1 MEHIM
6 NFCTV
11 KETAE
16 RWGVSE
22 RFVRKLCKEG
32 RIENVVRDEDTW
44 LIPSGIEKPGRKKYE
59 KKPPLDVDLSDY
71 AKRIVRQR
79 IKNNHYGIYEY
90 IQLNL
95 TYSSNRMASNRL
107 TRNEVEEIYRT
118 NKITTTFE
126 PAKVDDIIETVNH
139 FVAVRY
145 VIDNIT
151 APMTAVF
158 IKQLHHILT
167 YGTYADRK
175 EKIRPGEYRVSKTDV
190 GIPAKEITPAISAL
204 IREYEK
210 GLITLNRILDF
221 HVRFER
227 IRTFEDYNGRLGRL
241 IMLKECLRHE
251 IDPFIIDDKRRSVY
265 LRGILS
271 WDDDPKVFRELAQGA
286 QARLRG
292 KWDLFRLME
301 YCRPPSGRGAR

>member
-1 MEHIM
+1 M

-126 PAKVDDIIETVNH
+126 PAKVDDIIDDVSDCCKM
-139 FVAVRY
+139 VDRLDD
-145 VIDNIT
+145 VI
-151 APMTAVF
+151 
-158 IKQLHHILT
+158 
-167 YGTYADRK
+167 
-175 EKIRPGEYRVSKTDV
+175 
-190 GIPAKEITPAISAL
+190 
-204 IREYEK
+204 
-210 GLITLNRILDF
+210 
-221 HVRFER
+221 
-227 IRTFEDYNGRLGRL
+227 
-241 IMLKECLRHE
+241 
-251 IDPFIIDDKRRSVY
+251 Y
-265 LRGILS
+265 LRRFKSGCDLI
-271 WDDDPKVFRELAQGA
+271 GA
-286 QARLRG
+286 VDFL
-292 KWDLFRLME
+292 DLISR
-301 YCRPPSGRGAR
+301 

>member
-1 MEHIM
+1 MVFPRDLYV
-6 NFCTV
+6 NCA
-11 KETAE
+11 KKAD
-16 RWGVSE
+16 
-22 RFVRKLCKEG
+22 RKCNLG
-32 RIENVVRDEDTW
+32 RKTW
-44 LIPSGIEKPGRKKYE
+44 LIPSGIEKPERKKYE
-59 KKPPLDVDLSDY
+59 RKTEEKALNPDLSEY

-107 TRNEVEEIYRT
+107 TRNEIEEIYRT
-118 NKITTTFE
+118 NKITSSFE

-139 FVAVRY
+139 FAAVRF

-151 APMTAVF
+151 EPLTGVM
-158 IKQLHHILT
+158 IRKLHHILT

-175 EKIRPGEYRVSKTDV
+175 ENIRPGEYRVTKMDV
-190 GIPAKEITPAISAL
+190 GVPAKEISSSVTAL
-204 IREYEK
+204 IREYEN
-210 GLITLNRILDF
+210 GLITLDRILDF
-221 HVRFER
+221 HVHFER
-227 IRTFEDYNGRLGRL
+227 IRPFEDYNGRLGRL

-251 IDPFIIDDKRRSVY
+251 IAPFIIDDKRRNLY
-265 LRGILS
+265 MRGILS
-271 WDDDPKVFRELAQGA
+271 WDDDPKIFRELAQGA

>member
-1 MEHIM
+1 M

-95 TYSSNRMASNRL
+95 SSAGTMIQRFSESSHKAHKLVSVANGISSASWN
-107 TRNEVEEIYRT
+107 TAAHP
-118 NKITTTFE
+118 
-126 PAKVDDIIETVNH
+126 PAAALDKT
-139 FVAVRY
+139 
-145 VIDNIT
+145 
-151 APMTAVF
+151 
-158 IKQLHHILT
+158 KQRSL
-167 YGTYADRK
+167 YGLRCF
-175 EKIRPGEYRVSKTDV
+175 SKPICK
-190 GIPAKEITPAISAL
+190 GML
-204 IREYEK
+204 I
-210 GLITLNRILDF
+210 
-221 HVRFER
+221 
-227 IRTFEDYNGRLGRL
+227 
-241 IMLKECLRHE
+241 CLRLLLKSTFYWTDIE
-251 IDPFIIDDKRRSVY
+251 V
-265 LRGILS
+265 
-271 WDDDPKVFRELAQGA
+271 
-286 QARLRG
+286 
-292 KWDLFRLME
+292 
-301 YCRPPSGRGAR
+301 

>member
-1 MEHIM
+1 M
-6 NFCTV
+6 NFCSV
-11 KETAE
+11 RETAE
-16 RWGVSE
+16 KWGVSE

-32 RIENVVRDEDTW
+32 RIENAIWDEKTW
-44 LIPSGIEKPGRKKYE
+44 LIPSGIEKPERKKYE
-59 KKPPLDVDLSDY
+59 RKTEENALNPDLSEY

-95 TYSSNRMASNRL
+95 THSSNRMASNRL

-118 NKITTTFE
+118 NKITSSFE
-126 PAKVDDIIETVNH
+126 PAKVDDIIETINH
-139 FVAVRY
+139 FAAVRF

-151 APMTAVF
+151 EPLTGVM
-158 IKQLHHILT
+158 IRKLHHILT

-175 EKIRPGEYRVSKTDV
+175 EKIRPGEYRVSKTDIGV
-190 GIPAKEITPAISAL
+190 PAKEITGSVTAL

-210 GLITLNRILDF
+210 GLITLDRILDF
-221 HVRFER
+221 HVHFER
-227 IRTFEDYNGRLGRL
+227 IRPFEDYNGRLGRL
-241 IMLKECLRHE
+241 LMLKECLRHE
-251 IDPFIIDDKRRSVY
+251 IDPFIIDDKRRSQY
-265 LRGILS
+265 MRGILS
-271 WDDDPKVFRELAQGA
+271 WDDDPKIFRELAQGA

-301 YCRPPSGRGAR
+301 YCRPPTGRGAR

>member
-1 MEHIM
+1 M

-32 RIENVVRDEDTW
+32 RIENVVRDEDTG

-139 FVAVRY
+139 FAAVRY

-175 EKIRPGEYRVSKTDV
+175 EKIRPGEYRVSKTDIGV
-190 GIPAKEITPAISAL
+190 PAKEITGAVTAL

-210 GLITLNRILDF
+210 GLITLDRILDF
-221 HVRFER
+221 HVHFER
-227 IRTFEDYNGRLGRL
+227 IRPFEDYNGRLGRL

-251 IDPFIIDDKRRSVY
+251 IDPFIIDDKRRGAY
-265 LRGILS
+265 NRGIAAWSEDHEPLIS
-271 WDDDPKVFRELAQGA
+271 VSLEAQKRFQGKMELCALFQY
-286 QARLRG
+286 ARYPEPYRG
-292 KWDLFRLME
+292 GKL
-301 YCRPPSGRGAR
+301 

>member
-1 MEHIM
+1 M

-95 TYSSNRMASNRL
+95 APVQTAGGESSLLHDTGGLPS
-107 TRNEVEEIYRT
+107 TGS
-118 NKITTTFE
+118 
-126 PAKVDDIIETVNH
+126 P
-139 FVAVRY
+139 
-145 VIDNIT
+145 
-151 APMTAVF
+151 
-158 IKQLHHILT
+158 KQ
-167 YGTYADRK
+167 
-175 EKIRPGEYRVSKTDV
+175 
-190 GIPAKEITPAISAL
+190 AL
-204 IREYEK
+204 R
-210 GLITLNRILDF
+210 
-221 HVRFER
+221 
-227 IRTFEDYNGRLGRL
+227 
-241 IMLKECLRHE
+241 
-251 IDPFIIDDKRRSVY
+251 
-265 LRGILS
+265 
-271 WDDDPKVFRELAQGA
+271 A
-286 QARLRG
+286 AR
-292 KWDLFRLME
+292 
-301 YCRPPSGRGAR
+301 

>member
-1 MEHIM
+1 M
-6 NFCTV
+6 NFCSV
-11 KETAE
+11 RETAE
-16 RWGVSE
+16 KWGVSE

-32 RIENVVRDEDTW
+32 RIENAIWDEKTW
-44 LIPSGIEKPGRKKYE
+44 LIPSGIEKPERKKYE
-59 KKPPLDVDLSDY
+59 RKTEENALNPDLSEY

-118 NKITTTFE
+118 NKITSSFE
-126 PAKVDDIIETVNH
+126 PAKVDDIIETINH
-139 FVAVRY
+139 FAAVRF

-151 APMTAVF
+151 EPLTGVM
-158 IKQLHHILT
+158 IRKLHHILT

-175 EKIRPGEYRVSKTDV
+175 EKIRPGEYRVSKTDIGV
-190 GIPAKEITPAISAL
+190 PAKEITGSVTAL

-210 GLITLNRILDF
+210 GLITLDRILDF
-221 HVRFER
+221 HVHFER
-227 IRTFEDYNGRLGRL
+227 IRPFEDYNGRLGRL
-241 IMLKECLRHE
+241 LMLKECLRHE
-251 IDPFIIDDKRRSVY
+251 IDPFIIDDKRRSQY
-265 LRGILS
+265 MRGILS
-271 WDDDPKVFRELAQGA
+271 WDDDPKIFRELAQGA

-301 YCRPPSGRGAR
+301 YCRPPTGRGAR

>member
-1 MEHIM
+1 M

-95 TYSSNRMASNRL
+95 APVQTAGGESSILHDTGGIA
-107 TRNEVEEIYRT
+107 IYGISQT
-118 NKITTTFE
+118 GAE
-126 PAKVDDIIETVNH
+126 GSTVIFRHRSTSLH
-139 FVAVRY
+139 F
-145 VIDNIT
+145 
-151 APMTAVF
+151 
-158 IKQLHHILT
+158 LL
-167 YGTYADRK
+167 
-175 EKIRPGEYRVSKTDV
+175 
-190 GIPAKEITPAISAL
+190 L
-204 IREYEK
+204 
-210 GLITLNRILDF
+210 
-221 HVRFER
+221 
-227 IRTFEDYNGRLGRL
+227 
-241 IMLKECLRHE
+241 
-251 IDPFIIDDKRRSVY
+251 
-265 LRGILS
+265 
-271 WDDDPKVFRELAQGA
+271 
-286 QARLRG
+286 
-292 KWDLFRLME
+292 
-301 YCRPPSGRGAR
+301 